1 MNLAKRTMQVLSNEG
16 AAGLLR
22 KVAKKTKE
30 TVTGKYDVHAAYDD
44 DFFAF
49 NLADSRPQAEWLA
62 PRIAA
67 VFNVK
72 SVYDFGCATGH
83 WIDAFLRAGVDARG
97 FEGSPAAKNALVCP
111 ADRVT
116 IGDLRYPLPDFSAR
130 ADLTM
135 SIEVAEH
142 IEERF
147 ADNYLD
153 NIVKPRPQTV
163 LLTAA
168 PPGQGGHHHV
178 NEQPPAYWIA
188 KMANR
193 GYALDAKKA
202 DAITGII
209 AQGRQLKDVP
219 TVMKHPTIPHE
230 GVWFPDWISQ
240 NLLVFSR
247 ST

>member
-1 MNLAKRTMQVLSNEG
+1 MNSLVKRAASVISNEG
-16 AAGLLR
+16 VSGLAQ
-22 KVAKKTKE
+22 KVIRKTKE
-30 TVTGKYDVHAAYDD
+30 AVTGKYDVHAAYDD
-44 DFFAF
+44 DFFSF

-116 IGDLRYPLPDFSAR
+116 IGDLRYPLPDFNAR
-130 ADLTM
+130 ADLAM

-153 NIVKPRPQTV
+153 NIVKCQPHTV

-188 KMANR
+188 KMAAR
-193 GYALDAKKA
+193 GYAIDERKA
-202 DAITGII
+202 DAVTGMI
-209 AQGRQLKDVP
+209 AQGYALVDVP
-219 TVMKHPTIPHE
+219 PVMQHPTITHK
-230 GVWFPDWISQ
+230 GVWFPDWISK

-247 ST
+247 Y